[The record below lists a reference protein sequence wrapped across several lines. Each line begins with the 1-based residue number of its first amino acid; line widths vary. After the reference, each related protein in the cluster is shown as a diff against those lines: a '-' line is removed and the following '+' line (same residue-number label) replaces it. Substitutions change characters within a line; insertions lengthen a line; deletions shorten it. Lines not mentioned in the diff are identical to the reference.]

1 MVLFVPV
8 WAKFCALHPTGSGRE
23 YTAACV
29 SLCRFIMPHELQT
42 LFDNNQHWS
51 DRKQASD
58 PDFFRRLLKQ
68 QAPRY
73 LWIGCSDSRVPANQ
87 IIGLDP
93 GEVFVHRNVAN
104 LVVHTDLNALS
115 VIQYAVDVLQ
125 VEHILVVGHY
135 GCGGITAVLRNKQL
149 GLADNWLRHVQD
161 VRERHAAQLATLE
174 DENARINALCEFNV
188 REQVLNV
195 SRSSVLRDA
204 WSRKQ
209 RVAVHGW
216 CYRLTDG
223 LVTDLNV
230 SLHNQDEARALLADT
245 RCTVS

>member
-1 MVLFVPV
+1 M
-8 WAKFCALHPTGSGRE
+8 T
-23 YTAACV
+23 
-29 SLCRFIMPHELQT
+29 HELQT
-42 LFDNNQHWS
+42 LFDNNHEWS
-51 DRKQASD
+51 ASNQQTD

-135 GCGGITAVLRNKQL
+135 GCGGVTAALRNQQL
-149 GLADNWLRHVQD
+149 GLVDNWLRHVQD
-161 VRERHAAQLATLE
+161 VRERHAAMLDALP
-174 DENARINALCEFNV
+174 DETARINALCELNV
-188 REQVLNV
+188 RDQVENV
-195 SRSSVLRDA
+195 SRTSVLRDA
-204 WSRKQ
+204 WARRQ
-209 RVAVHGW
+209 RVAIHGW

-223 LVTDLNV
+223 LVTDLQV
-230 SLHNQDEARALLADT
+230 SVHNQDEAQALQADT
-245 RCTVS
+245 RRKIFGG

>member
-1 MVLFVPV
+1 M
-8 WAKFCALHPTGSGRE
+8 T
-23 YTAACV
+23 
-29 SLCRFIMPHELQT
+29 HELQT
-42 LFDNNQHWS
+42 LFDNNHEWS
-51 DRKQASD
+51 ASNQQTD

-135 GCGGITAVLRNKQL
+135 GCGGVTAALRNQQL
-149 GLADNWLRHVQD
+149 GLVDNWLRHVQD
-161 VRERHAAQLATLE
+161 VRERHAAMLDALP
-174 DENARINALCEFNV
+174 DETARINALCELNV
-188 REQVLNV
+188 RDQVENV
-195 SRSSVLRDA
+195 SRTSVLRDA
-204 WSRKQ
+204 WARRQ
-209 RVAVHGW
+209 RVAIHGW

-223 LVTDLNV
+223 LVTDLQV
-230 SLHNQDEARALLADT
+230 SVHNQDEAQALQDDT
-245 RCTVS
+245 RRKIFGG

>member
-1 MVLFVPV
+1 M
-8 WAKFCALHPTGSGRE
+8 T
-23 YTAACV
+23 
-29 SLCRFIMPHELQT
+29 HELQP
-42 LFDNNQHWS
+42 LFDNNQNWS
-51 DRKQASD
+51 VSNQQSD

-115 VIQYAVDVLQ
+115 VIQYAVEVLQ

-135 GCGGITAVLRNKQL
+135 GCGGVTAALRNKQL
-149 GLADNWLRHVQD
+149 GLVDNWLRHVQD
-161 VRERHAAQLATLE
+161 VRERYAALLDALP
-174 DENARINALCEFNV
+174 DEAARINALCELNV
-188 REQVLNV
+188 RDQVQNV

-204 WSRKQ
+204 WARRQ

-223 LVTDLNV
+223 LVTDLHV
-230 SLHNQDEARALLADT
+230 SLHNQDEAQALQEDDNP
-245 RCTVS
+245 CFFGV

>member
-1 MVLFVPV
+1 M
-8 WAKFCALHPTGSGRE
+8 T
-23 YTAACV
+23 
-29 SLCRFIMPHELQT
+29 HELQT
-42 LFDNNQHWS
+42 LFDNNHEWS
-51 DRKQASD
+51 ASNQQTD

-135 GCGGITAVLRNKQL
+135 GCGGVTAALRNQQL
-149 GLADNWLRHVQD
+149 GLVDNWLRHVQD
-161 VRERHAAQLATLE
+161 VRERHAAMLDALP
-174 DENARINALCEFNV
+174 DETARINALCELNV
-188 REQVLNV
+188 RDQVENV

-204 WSRKQ
+204 WARRQ
-209 RVAVHGW
+209 RVAIHGW

-223 LVTDLNV
+223 LVTDLQV
-230 SLHNQDEARALLADT
+230 SVHNQDEAQALQADT
-245 RCTVS
+245 RRKIFGG